1 MDTKII
7 NIIAPNIK
15 NGGGLEL
22 LLYLIEHIKA
32 SYSNIKCIVY
42 VDDSLHMLKSNNNIE
57 IIHMNNSFE
66 KIKLFSKK
74 INNALYFG
82 NLPPLVRSAN
92 SIVYF
97 HNLYL
102 LMPFK
107 KLMKTSLKFFIK
119 YFLQQLYIKYFI
131 NNTDIVACQNNDIK
145 DKFTKKYSFQN
156 VNLLPF
162 FRLCDKKLLETYEK
176 KYDFC
181 YVSLAHPHKNHHRLI
196 EACEIL
202 SNENISFSLALT
214 IEDGHEDLIEKIK
227 DINQK
232 NIVTIVNLGKISK
245 EEVCKLYSQSRCLVF
260 PSKEETFGLGLVEAV
275 NMDLDV
281 IASNLNY
288 VYQSIEPSLVFN
300 PNSSLDISLKMKE
313 YLVGNNK
320 SSQVKIENKIDD
332 LIKILIKENKN
343 VQK

>member
-1 MDTKII
+1 ML

-22 LLYLIEHIKA
+22 LLYLIEHIKV
-32 SYSNIKCIVY
+32 SYPNFKCIIY
-42 VDDSLHMLKSNNNIE
+42 VDNSLQMLKSNNNIE
-57 IIHMNNSFE
+57 IIHMNSSLE

-74 INNALYFG
+74 IDNALYFG
-82 NLPPLVRSAN
+82 NLPPLVKSKN
-92 SIVYF
+92 SVVYF
-97 HNLYL
+97 HNPYL
-102 LMPFK
+102 LMPFE
-107 KLMKTSLKFFIK
+107 KLMKTSIKFFVK
-119 YFLQQLYIKYFI
+119 YFLQQLYIRFFI
-131 NNTDIVACQNNDIK
+131 KNVNIVACQNDDIK
-145 DKFTKKYSFQN
+145 EKFIKKYSFKNIQ
-156 VNLLPF
+156 LLPF
-162 FRLCDKKLLETYEK
+162 FRLCNKKLLDQNEK
-176 KYDFC
+176 KFNFC

-214 IEDGHEDLIEKIK
+214 IEGGHEDLIEKIK

-232 NIVTIVNLGKISK
+232 NIVTVVNLGKISK

-260 PSKEETFGLGLVEAV
+260 PSTEETFGLGLVEAV

-281 IASNLNY
+281 IASDLEY

-313 YLVGNNK
+313 YLEGNIK
-320 SSQVKIENKIDD
+320 MSKVIIENKIDEI
-332 LIKILIKENKN
+332 IKILVKENKN
-343 VQK
+343 V